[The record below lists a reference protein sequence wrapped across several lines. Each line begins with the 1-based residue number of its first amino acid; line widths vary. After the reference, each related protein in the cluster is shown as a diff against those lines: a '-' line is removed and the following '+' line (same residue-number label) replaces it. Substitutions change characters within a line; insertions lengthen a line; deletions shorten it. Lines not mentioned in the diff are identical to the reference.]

1 VNTGNSGGAGG
12 VATTPVK
19 LGVVF
24 PAVVVVAAGFVVPV
38 GGAEVYYNKNV
49 IIFMNYKLE

>member
-1 VNTGNSGGAGG
+1 MNTGNSGGAGG

-24 PAVVVVAAGFVVPV
+24 PAVVVVPAAGFVVPV
-38 GGAEVYYNKNV
+38 GGAKE
-49 IIFMNYKLE
+49 IIHN